1 MRLALSCWV
10 EIAAARTAPIFA
22 SSADCK
28 PKQAA
33 ISNASLVGLV
43 AILLSI
49 LHGAPA
55 VTAAMEKSPTFDEPA
70 HLTAGYNYWLKSASR
85 LDPEN
90 GDLPAPWAALP
101 LLFSQPNFPST
112 ESSDWKQGDA
122 GRVSQRFFYR
132 TGNDSDRLLL
142 LLSRMMIEWPETL
155 PVIGST
161 ICE

>member
-1 MRLALSCWV
+1 MRLALSSWV
-10 EIAAARTAPIFA
+10 EIGAARTTPIFA

-33 ISNASLVGLV
+33 ISNAGFVWLV

-49 LHGAPA
+49 LHAALA

-70 HLTAGYNYWLKSASR
+70 HLTAGYSYWLKSDFR

-101 LLFSQPNFPST
+101 LLFSRPNFPST
-112 ESSDWKQGDA
+112 ESSDCKSKTMPA
-122 GRVSQRFFYR
+122 V
-132 TGNDSDRLLL
+132 
-142 LLSRMMIEWPETL
+142 
-155 PVIGST
+155 
-161 ICE
+161 